1 MAIITKHSV
10 AGFLVGAITV
20 MLIELIAG
28 SWSAQMLR
36 SDTEA
41 RRETAQEA
49 ARQAAALK
57 RSEAAARGVIGLNVA
72 DLACQF
78 QDLAGKTISCAD
90 LRGKV
95 TVLNLFATWCPPC
108 REEMPSLEALWKD
121 GDVAVYCVSE
131 EDPADIARHPVAK
144 NLRMPLYAFLG
155 NVPEPLKATT
165 LPLTY
170 ILDSKGR
177 IVYAHVGGADWNHPE
192 VRQML
197 AAVARMP

>member
-20 MLIELIAG
+20 LLIELIAG
-28 SWSAQMLR
+28 SWSAQTLR
-36 SDTEA
+36 NDTEA

-49 ARQAAALK
+49 ARQAAALE

-144 NLRMPLYAFLG
+144 SLRMPLYAFLG